1 MDYDLKKSPG
11 FTFVEVITVVF
22 IIGITSAI
30 VVSRLFFSNTDLI
43 AQTEVLK
50 SHLRY
55 AQARAMNSEEV
66 WGVKGENT
74 SYWLF
79 KDGNKDNRVL
89 LPGENADIVDLFL
102 IGLKMNEFTVSFDGW
117 GKPYTDEAATRL
129 QTSNRTLTLTD
140 SSENRFVIITKNTGF
155 IE

>member
-1 MDYDLKKSPG
+1 MDYDFEKSPG
-11 FTFVEVITVVF
+11 FTFVEVITVIF
-22 IIGITSAI
+22 IVGITSAI
-30 VVSRLFFSNTDLI
+30 VVSRLFFSNTELI

-66 WGVKGENT
+66 WGLSSDGS

-79 KDGNKDNRVL
+79 RNRDAGNRVL
-89 LPGENADIVDLFL
+89 LPGEKADIVALSE
-102 IGLKMNEFTVSFDGW
+102 NEITMDSFTFSFDGW